1 MDRIIIDGAMVIP
14 CDDEGLVLDNTVVG
28 VEGDRI
34 TYLGEKAPNWEKA
47 HRIDGSG
54 CILIPG
60 LINAH
65 THVAMTVMRGSADDL
80 SLMDWLRH
88 KVWPMEMAMSDEDRY
103 WASKLA
109 MLEMLRSGI
118 TCFLDMSLGTEGV
131 AKACDETGLRARIC
145 EALLETQ
152 DPDYKR
158 LDAALEQLASWKAR
172 AHPLIDFD
180 LGPHALY
187 TCTRSYMDRIMEA
200 AWAFDARI
208 QIHVAETTVE
218 LNECQEKYGMTPVEV
233 LEEWGVLG
241 QPTTAAHC
249 IHLNDKDRRIFA
261 KHGVSAVHNPSS
273 NMKLAAGIMGAE
285 DLLAAGVNVALGT
298 DSSASNNN
306 LSILGEMRRA
316 SLLQKVGDG
325 DATSFGARKSL
336 AAATRGGAVAA
347 GKSGE
352 LGQIREG
359 YLADLTL
366 IRADGLHSWPPA
378 DPISHL
384 SYSLR
389 ADDVDTVLVGGKVL
403 LHRGEFS
410 ESDSAE
416 VVARCRE
423 IASRIRI

>member
-1 MDRIIIDGAMVIP
+1 MDQIIIEGATVIP
-14 CDDEGLVLDNTVVG
+14 CDDEGLVLENAVVG

-34 TYLGEKAPNWEKA
+34 AYLGEKAPSWDA
-47 HRIDGSG
+47 AYRIDGRG
-54 CILIPG
+54 CLLIPG

-80 SLMDWLRH
+80 LLMDWLRD
-88 KVWPMEMAMSDEDRY
+88 KVWPMEMVMSDDDRY

-131 AKACDETGLRARIC
+131 AKACDESGLRARIC

-152 DPDYKR
+152 DPDSKR
-158 LDAALEQLASWKAR
+158 LDAAVEQLANWKAR

-187 TCTRSYMDRIMEA
+187 TCTRPYMDRIMEA
-200 AWAFDARI
+200 ACAHDARI

-233 LEEWGVLG
+233 LEDWGVLN

-249 IHLNDKDRRIFA
+249 IHLSDKDRGIFA

-285 DLLAAGVNVALGT
+285 ALLAAGVNVALGT

-336 AAATRGGAVAA
+336 AAATRGGAIAA

-366 IRADGLHSWPPA
+366 IRADNLHSWPPA

-384 SYSLR
+384 TYALR
-389 ADDVDTVLVGGKVL
+389 ADDVDTVVVGGKVL
-403 LHRGEFS
+403 LNRGEFTQ
-410 ESDSAE
+410 SDSAE
-416 VVARCRE
+416 VVARCQE
-423 IASRIRI
+423 IASRIRV